1 MRSRETRRGF
11 PFAPFMYMNGLHL
24 GKILDAVVG
33 AEAGE
38 LSHRL
43 TVGAARIGIADVRA
57 EEGEHPRPHL
67 RPRGPGQGIRY
78 DSWQY

>member
-1 MRSRETRRGF
+1 
-11 PFAPFMYMNGLHL
+11 MYMNGLHL

-43 TVGAARIGIADVRA
+43 TVGAARIGIADVRVGGCYYVMDEA
-57 EEGEHPRPHL
+57 GSVHGT
-67 RPRGPGQGIRY
+67 RGNWRLVACVA
-78 DSWQY
+78 